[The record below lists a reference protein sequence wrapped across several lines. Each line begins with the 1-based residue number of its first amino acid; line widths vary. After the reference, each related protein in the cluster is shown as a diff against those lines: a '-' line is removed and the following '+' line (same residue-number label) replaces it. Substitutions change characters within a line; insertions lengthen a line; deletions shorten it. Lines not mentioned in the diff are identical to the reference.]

1 MYTIYI
7 KKVYIKYNRLEVSIL
22 DIKQLSYFIAIVEE
36 GNISRAAKKLHMA
49 QPPLSNQLKLLE
61 EELGVKLIER
71 GARKISLTDV
81 GEILY
86 KRAKHI
92 VELTNTTITE
102 IDDFEKGIQG
112 TLRLGTISSS
122 GTALLNSRIIE
133 FNKKY
138 PEVKFEIHEGNT
150 YELIELLNAG
160 IIEVGVVRTPFNSQ
174 NFECLYLDPE
184 PMIAVMSKNYD
195 IGNLGNKI
203 SLKDLSDKPLIIYRR
218 FEKILLSEFKM
229 MEVEPDIFC
238 VNDDARTTL
247 LWAKSGLGIGIVPKS
262 AVSLEFSKNIKYKI
276 IMEES
281 LKTKVGAIWM
291 KERYLST
298 LAKSFLEFFH

>member
-1 MYTIYI
+1 M
-7 KKVYIKYNRLEVSIL
+7 

-36 GNISRAAKKLHMA
+36 GNISAAAKKLHMA

-71 GARKISLTDV
+71 GARKVSLTDV

-92 VELTNTTITE
+92 VELTNATVTE

-122 GTALLNSRIIE
+122 GTALLNNRIID

-138 PEVKFEIHEGNT
+138 PQVKFEIHEGNT
-150 YELIELLNAG
+150 YELIDMLNSG

-174 NFECLYLDPE
+174 KFGCVYLAPE
-184 PMIAVMSKNYD
+184 PMIAVMSKDYD
-195 IGNLGNKI
+195 IGQSGNTI
-203 SLKDLSDKPLIIYRR
+203 HLKDLEKKPLIIYRR
-218 FEKILLSEFKM
+218 FEKMLLSEFQTR
-229 MEVEPDIFC
+229 EIEPNIFC
-238 VNDDARTTL
+238 INDDARTTL
-247 LWAKSGLGIGIVPKS
+247 LWARAGLGVGIVPKS
-262 AVSLEFSKNIKYKI
+262 AVSFEFSKNITYKI

-281 LKTKVGAIWM
+281 LKTKIGAIWM

-298 LAKSFLEFFH
+298 SAKCFLEFFR